1 MSEMLPLAFM
11 VGVVVGMLL
20 VIIRMALHEAM
31 KDSHD
36 H

>member
-20 VIIRMALHEAM
+20 VIIRMALHEAT